1 MILVKT
7 RLCRYSFLI
16 FGVGLGLIGCG
27 PLNHLGIAL
36 SNPPSNTIGELQPS
50 SSDITVNLQGKVIKV
65 APFLGN
71 GAYQLQD
78 STGSI
83 WVLTEKGLPQPGA
96 EIAIQGQVKYQPIPI
111 GRQEMGEMYIL
122 ELEQRQSEPQAQTP
136 PQPETPTQPATQLQP
151 LPASPPPPPAP
162 ATAAPQPQPKPPL
175 EQDDL
180 FLPHK

>member
-7 RLCRYSFLI
+7 RLFRSSLLL
-16 FGVGLGLIGCG
+16 FGVGLSLIGCG
-27 PLNHLGIAL
+27 SLKHLGIVL
-36 SNPPSNTIGELQPS
+36 SNPPANTIGELQPS
-50 SSDITVNLQGKVIKV
+50 SSDLTVNLQGKVIKV
-65 APFLGN
+65 APFLGS
-71 GAYQLQD
+71 GAYQIHD
-78 STGSI
+78 TTGSI

-122 ELEQRQSEPQAQTP
+122 ELEQRPGESQAQTP
-136 PQPETPTQPATQLQP
+136 PQPETPIQPATQLQP
-151 LPASPPPPPAP
+151 LPAQPPAP
-162 ATAAPQPQPKPPL
+162 AAPPPKPPL